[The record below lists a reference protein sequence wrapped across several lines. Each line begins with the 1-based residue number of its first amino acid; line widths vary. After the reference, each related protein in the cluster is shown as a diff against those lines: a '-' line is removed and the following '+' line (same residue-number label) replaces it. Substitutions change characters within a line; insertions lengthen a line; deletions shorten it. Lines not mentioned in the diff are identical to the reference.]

1 MTTIGHVLKQEIESY
16 SRILMQSNPLFLAAQ
31 RGALRPEHVR
41 AYVGGLLVLI
51 RGTIPLMRRA
61 EARAEAIGDD
71 ALAAHWRRKITEEI
85 GHDRWGESDLGRLAP
100 GSGGRASDGVGG
112 ALRELL
118 GYLEETIDRDPCLLL
133 AYALLAEYLTVLVG
147 GHWLQALE
155 RHCGIPQ
162 RNVSVIANH
171 VELDVAH
178 ATEGVVEIDRLR
190 TDRTNPAAM
199 LDVLRTA
206 LGYYEAFWR
215 DVSAAQVE
223 AA

>member
-1 MTTIGHVLKQEIESY
+1 MTTIGHVLKNEIEDY
-16 SRILMQSNPLFLAAQ
+16 ARILRQSNPLFLAAQ

-61 EARAEAIGDD
+61 ESRAAAIGDD
-71 ALAAHWRRKITEEI
+71 ALAAHWRHKIAEEV
-85 GHDRWGESDLGRLAP
+85 GHDRWAESDLGRLTP
-100 GSGGRASDGVGG
+100 GSGGRASDCAAG

-118 GYLEETIDRDPCLLL
+118 AYLQETIDRDPCLLL

-171 VELDVAH
+171 VELDEAH
-178 ATEGVVEIDRLR
+178 AIEGVREIDRLR
-190 TDRTNPAAM
+190 TRRTDPAAM
-199 LDVLRTA
+199 QEVLRTT